1 MIPYYI
7 YPVCTARAA
16 PLKSCYLLNYEP
28 YTVSHAPIQTAALS
42 WNEQGTPVSKQFDDV
57 YFSNQDGLEETRYVF
72 LNGNRLPQRF
82 NQHPRPLFI
91 VAETGFGTGL
101 NFLTLWQAFARFRA
115 ESPDAA
121 LQRLHFISFEK
132 FPLQLADLTAAHA
145 QWPELADYASELRA
159 QWPLPLPGCHRLLLA
174 AGRVTLDLWFG
185 DVNAL
190 LPHFD
195 ASINNQV
202 DAWFLDGF
210 APSKNPDMWS
220 ESLFA
225 AMARFARPEGSFAT
239 FTAAGFVR
247 RGLQQAGFSVAKCK
261 GFGQK
266 REMLSGTLPADT
278 PLAANPQ
285 PWFLRPAAQHTD
297 DVAIIGGGIASALTA
312 LALLRRGAKVTLY
325 CADAQPAEGA
335 SGNRQGALYPLLN
348 GRGDALENFF
358 SAAFPFA
365 RRQYDALLQQG
376 VEFDHQW
383 CGVSQLAYDEKSAA
397 KIAKILAVSW
407 PAALAQAADRT
418 TLSEL
423 CAIDTGFDGICY
435 PMGGWLCPAEL
446 TRAALTLAQQQGLM
460 CHYQHRLTGLQ
471 RMGEGWQLQFAT
483 GHISEHATVILAN
496 GHQLAALAQSSAL
509 PVTAVRGQVSHIP
522 TTPTLSKLQQVLCYD
537 GYLTPVNPTNQQ
549 HCIGA
554 SYQRGEIDTEYREA
568 EQQANRARL
577 LRCLPEQAWP
587 QQVDVSGQQAR
598 CGVRSAARDHIPMV
612 GALPDYAA
620 TLTQYADLQQQR
632 LRGAAIA
639 DAPVYP
645 GLFVLGALG
654 SRGLCS
660 APLAAEILAAQLF
673 GEPLP
678 GDAEMLAALNPNRL
692 WVRKLLKGR
701 AV

>member
-7 YPVCTARAA
+7 YPVCTARA
-16 PLKSCYLLNYEP
+16 PSLKSCHPLNYEL

-72 LNGNRLPQRF
+72 LNGNQLPQRF
-82 NQHPRPLFI
+82 NQHTRSLFI

-115 ESPDAA
+115 ESSDAL

-132 FPLQLADLTAAHA
+132 FPLQLTDLTAAHA
-145 QWPELADYASELRA
+145 QWPELATYASELRV

-174 AGRVTLDLWFG
+174 EGRITLDLWFG
-185 DVNAL
+185 DVNEL

-195 ASINNQV
+195 ASMNNQI

-225 AMARFARPEGSFAT
+225 AMARFARPQGSFAT

-247 RGLQQAGFSVAKCK
+247 RGLQQAGFTVTKCK

-266 REMLSGTLPADT
+266 REMLAGTLPADT
-278 PLAANPQ
+278 PPAANPQ
-285 PWFLRPAAQHTD
+285 PWFLRPAAHSTN

-312 LALLRRGAKVTLY
+312 LALSRRGAKVTLY
-325 CADAQPAEGA
+325 CADVQPAEGA
-335 SGNRQGALYPLLN
+335 SGNRQGAIYPLLN

-383 CGVSQLAYDEKSAA
+383 CGVSQLAYDEKSAG

-407 PAALAQAADRT
+407 PPALAQEADRSV
-418 TLSEL
+418 LSEL
-423 CAIDTGFDGICY
+423 CGIDTGFGGICY

-446 TRAALTLAQQQGLM
+446 THAALALAQQQGLV
-460 CHYQHRLTGLQ
+460 CHYQHRLADLQ
-471 RMGEGWQLQFAT
+471 RTGKGWQLQFAA
-483 GHISEHATVILAN
+483 GHTCEHATVILAN
-496 GHQLAALAQSSAL
+496 GHQLPALAQTAAL

-522 TTPTLSKLQQVLCYD
+522 TAPALNVLKQVLCYD

-554 SYQRGEIDTEYREA
+554 SYQRGEIDMEYREA
-568 EQQANRARL
+568 EQQENRARL

-587 QQVDVSGQQAR
+587 HQVDVSAQQAR
-598 CGVRSAARDHIPMV
+598 CGVRCATRDHMPMV
-612 GALPDYAA
+612 GALPDYTA
-620 TLTQYADLQQQR
+620 TLAQYADLPQQR
-632 LRGAAIA
+632 LRGEAIA

-645 GLFVLGALG
+645 GLFVIGALG

-678 GDAEMLAALNPNRL
+678 GNADMLAALNPNRL